1 MWHKY
6 KEREGARELQA
17 CLQGSDY
24 TEFQVGLEGNEG
36 MKVDDG
42 ANLAE
47 PAIPNKI

>member
-6 KEREGARELQA
+6 KERGGEGAA